1 MTIIQRPVLLK
12 NMPVQTLRKSYFT
25 AAIVATL
32 LQRFL
37 SSNTIREH
45 ILLRHFVGRAVL
57 HGEGGGGGGGGGG
70 EEGCYPPSMLI
81 SSWSKI
87 DNDFVEKDV
96 FSVFFKCAK
105 YTLEHLLDRSFE

>member
-1 MTIIQRPVLLK
+1 M
-12 NMPVQTLRKSYFT
+12 
-25 AAIVATL
+25 
-32 LQRFL
+32 
-37 SSNTIREH
+37 
-45 ILLRHFVGRAVL
+45 GR
-57 HGEGGGGGGGGGG
+57 GGG
-70 EEGCYPPSMLI
+70 EKGCYPPSMLI